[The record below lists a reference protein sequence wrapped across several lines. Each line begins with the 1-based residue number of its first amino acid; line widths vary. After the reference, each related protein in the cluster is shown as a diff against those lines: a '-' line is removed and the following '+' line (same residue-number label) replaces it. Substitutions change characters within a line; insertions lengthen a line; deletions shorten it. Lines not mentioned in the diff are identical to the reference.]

1 MADHNLPTTSSL
13 YTDVIA
19 QLMARIDESL
29 MLLSVGDASPTNMPT
44 GSLRRNGLNVERW
57 SGTAWAAIARMLST
71 DNATAL
77 TALGVSAFIRQL
89 LDDTDASAARATLG
103 AQASDA
109 TLTALAAITTAANK
123 LIYATGSDAFSTT
136 DFTAFARTLLDD
148 ADAATARTTLG
159 LTIGTNVQA
168 YDATLAVLAGLAL
181 AADKMIYATGS
192 DQVATTTLTAFA
204 RTLLDDADAASA
216 RATLGAAP
224 LASPAL
230 TGTPTTTT
238 PTDGDNSTKIAST
251 AFVQST
257 VGGYLPITMTSADVT
272 LTDAQA
278 SNPIIRVSGA
288 LTANVNLIIPVS
300 AKRIYGVRNDTTGAF
315 TLTVKTP
322 AGAGVTIAQGKRNL
336 VYSDGTNMADAFTDF
351 ESIALTGN
359 PTAPTQGITDNSTKI
374 ATTQYVQSAIIPK
387 TSVMLFIQ
395 ASAPVGWTK
404 LTTHD
409 NKALRIVSGTGGG
422 SGGTVAFTTAF
433 ASKSVAGTISSTT
446 ATGTINSTTATGSIT
461 GAVSATTLTTTQM
474 PAHTHGQRVY
484 AAISYSGDKPIG
496 FSNTAE
502 SPTYT
507 YQTASEGGGGSHTH
521 GDTFAFAG
529 TSHGHTF
536 TGTSHG
542 HTFTGTDID
551 IDVLHVDAIICQRN

>member
-29 MLLSVGDASPTNMPT
+29 MLSSVGDASPTNMPT

-57 SGTAWAAIARMLST
+57 SGTAWAAVARMLST

-77 TALGVSAFIRQL
+77 AALGVSAFIRQL

-109 TLTALAAITTAANK
+109 TLTAIAAITTAANK
-123 LIYATGSDAFSTT
+123 LVYATGSDAFSTT

-148 ADAATARTTLG
+148 ADAAAARATLG

-181 AADKMIYATGS
+181 AADKMIYATGA

-204 RTLLDDADAASA
+204 RTLLDDADAAAA

-257 VGGYLPITMTSADVT
+257 VGGYLSITMTSADVT

-278 SNPIIRVSGA
+278 SNPIIRVSGV

-322 AGAGVTIAQGKRNL
+322 AGTGVTIAQSKRNL

-359 PTAPTQGITDNSTKI
+359 PTATTQASTDNSTRV
-374 ATTQYVQSAIIPK
+374 ATTAYVQAAIIPK
-387 TSVMLFIQ
+387 NSVMLFMQ
-395 ASAPVGWTK
+395 AAAPTGWTK
-404 LTTHD
+404 VVTSND
-409 NKALRIVSGTGGG
+409 VALRLTSDSGGG
-422 SGGTVAFTTAF
+422 SGGSLSFSTAFNAFRTPTGSVSGSNQGIVAGGTVQGHALSINEIPNHSHTIPINGDSGSNYANVSAGDPTTADY
-433 ASKSVAGTISSTT
+433 TIST
-446 ATGTINSTTATGSIT
+446 NSMG
-461 GAVSATTLTTTQM
+461 GGQ
-474 PAHTHGQRVY
+474 AHTHG
-484 AAISYSGDKPIG
+484 
-496 FSNTAE
+496 
-502 SPTYT
+502 
-507 YQTASEGGGGSHTH
+507 
-521 GDTFAFAG
+521 FAG
-529 TSHGHTF
+529 TSHTHTWS
-536 TGTSHG
+536 GTV
-542 HTFTGTDID
+542 TINPMAFNVAYR
-551 IDVLHVDAIICQRN
+551 DVIAATKN